1 MTVSKA
7 KQLLFLCFLRLVP
20 VADLFFVVVLSVVVV
35 VVVVVV
41 AAVSAA
47 VGHVYTGPNAD

>member
-35 VVVVVV
+35 VV